1 MPTPIR
7 LVMLGKQGAGKGTQ
21 CTRLSHHF
29 VIPHISTGDMLRAAA
44 RAGTEFGLLAKRYMD
59 AGDLVPDEVITGVVG
74 ERIDEPD
81 AKGRGFLLDGFPR
94 TTGQAESLSSML
106 SPGDLDLVIDL
117 DVPTELVLKRLAS
130 RRVCSV
136 CGANYSLMERPKHDW
151 ICDVCGGEVIQRD
164 DDTEAAIQRRL
175 DLYESQTAPLI
186 DYYADREKLATVNG
200 VGDPDEV
207 MGRLITVINR
217 LRGTGSIR

>member
-1 MPTPIR
+1 
-7 LVMLGKQGAGKGTQ
+7 
-21 CTRLSHHF
+21 
-29 VIPHISTGDMLRAAA
+29 MLRAAA
-44 RAGTEFGLLAKRYMD
+44 RAGSEFGLLAKRYMD

-94 TTGQAESLSSML
+94 TTGQAESLSTML

-136 CGANYSLMERPKHDW
+136 CGANYSLKERPKHDW

-186 DYYADREKLATVNG
+186 NYYADREKLATVNG

-217 LRGTGSIR
+217 LRGAGSLR